1 MQALL
6 ENKRN
11 DLVEKLLAPCRQQP
25 ASDQMVLF
33 VRAITAAAC
42 LQSHSLSLEVF
53 SSSLRADGLQC
64 EYVSVWQ
71 CLPMLCVFVSRRVTV
86 GLVCC
91 QCKGLAVLRS
101 LAAAFVRLHNL
112 QPQCF
117 LSGLD

>member
-1 MQALL
+1 MSEPEYVEICFTHVFKQYNAVLVQALL

-11 DLVEKLLAPCRQQP
+11 DPVEMLLAPCRQQP

-64 EYVSVWQ
+64 EYVSV
-71 CLPMLCVFVSRRVTV
+71 
-86 GLVCC
+86 
-91 QCKGLAVLRS
+91 
-101 LAAAFVRLHNL
+101 
-112 QPQCF
+112 
-117 LSGLD
+117 